1 MYQKSK
7 GWKEKY
13 ILKFVEVKE
22 KYIVHLNLNCESLD
36 ENET

>member
-22 KYIVHLNLNCESLD
+22 TYIYSTFKFKL
-36 ENET
+36 